1 MKQSIQIMRLL
12 IPALLVLTG
21 LTSCGDI
28 VQDLKLNAD
37 GSGTLETSFDVGEMM
52 SMVSGM
58 GEMGDLNNED
68 VTISTD
74 QEKSKETMPPAEPE
88 SKDPM
93 DNIIKRVTD
102 PAYPHD
108 FDTLMTMES
117 IMPDSVKKDQKRMD
131 LVKKMKIH
139 LTSPANSASLVFGI
153 VMDFKSDKEL
163 KEMIQYLENMDSGGT
178 GSMLSAGGTGGGLDA
193 ENFMVFEADMKKG
206 IIKVDSMD
214 YSGMASGMS
223 MGMSSDTTSGSE
235 DMAMMEMMF
244 GNTKIKSTI
253 HVPGEVLSCS
263 NKDAILTKD
272 NKVIVEYP
280 FMDVLRKGKL
290 PGYTIQFTPARK

>member
-1 MKQSIQIMRLL
+1 MLFIL
-12 IPALLVLTG
+12 IG

-28 VQDLKLNAD
+28 VQDLKLNPD

-52 SMVSGM
+52 SMVNGM

-74 QEKSKETMPPAEPE
+74 QEKSTAPTPPAEPE

-108 FDTLMTMES
+108 FDTLMTLES
-117 IMPDSVKKDQKRMD
+117 IMPDSVKKEQKRMD
-131 LVKKMKIH
+131 LVKKMKLH

-163 KEMIQYLENMDSGGT
+163 KEMIQYLENMDSQGT

-214 YSGMASGMS
+214 YSGMTGEMS
-223 MGMSSDTTSGSE
+223 MGMASDTTSGSE
-235 DMAMMEMMF
+235 NMAMMEMMF

-253 HVPGEVLSCS
+253 HVPGEVISCS

-280 FMDVLRKGKL
+280 FMDVLKKGKL
-290 PGYTIQFTPARK
+290 PGYTIQFTPAKK